1 MFDRMNRITGMDVMN
16 NKSRWLI
23 CGLLFVATMINYMDR
38 QAIALLKPMLTEQ
51 FKWSQI
57 DYANIVF
64 SFQLAY
70 AAGYVLAGRLIDRL
84 GVKIGLFLAVGVW
97 SLACGGHALAFS
109 VMGFCLARGVLGL
122 SQGGHFPGAV
132 KCVAERFP
140 SEERALATGIFNSG
154 SNMGAMVAPFIVPW
168 IALQYGWQTA
178 VIILALLGGVWMIA
192 WGLLYKTQG
201 REQGEERCGEQQ
213 ATPLAISWLEL
224 LRYRPT
230 WAFALANFLVSPFWW
245 FYLFWVPPF
254 LNERYGM
261 DISKMGWPLVVIYS
275 MATVGAIGAGWLSQA
290 LMKRKW
296 SVNKARKVAL
306 LSCAVCTV
314 PVFMAAQCTSVW
326 MAVAFIALAAAA
338 HQGFS
343 SNLFTLVSDTMPKQT
358 VSSVVGIGGMAG
370 SIGGMLI
377 AKVTGYVLEWTGSYH
392 ILFAMAASA
401 YLLAVLVIHLL
412 VPKWTTRES

>member
-1 MFDRMNRITGMDVMN
+1 M
-16 NKSRWLI
+16 KSYYRWII
-23 CGLLFVATMINYMDR
+23 CGLLFVATMVNYMDR
-38 QAIALLKPMLTEQ
+38 QAIALLKPMLAGQ
-51 FKWSQI
+51 FNWSQI

-70 AAGYVLAGRLIDRL
+70 AAGYLLAGRLIDRL
-84 GVKIGLFLAVGVW
+84 GVKLGLLLAVGVW
-97 SLACGGHALAFS
+97 SFACGGHALAVS
-109 VMGFCLARGVLGL
+109 VTGFCLARALLGL
-122 SQGGHFPGAV
+122 AQGGHFPGAV
-132 KCVAERFP
+132 KCVAEWFP
-140 SEERALATGIFNSG
+140 TEERAMATGFFNSG
-154 SNMGAMVAPFIVPW
+154 SNVGAMVAPFIVPW
-168 IALQYGWQTA
+168 LAIQYGWQTA
-178 VIILALLGGVWMIA
+178 VVILALLGGVWMIA
-192 WGLLYKTQG
+192 WGLLYKTQ
-201 REQGEERCGEQQ
+201 EQGAEDVGEQH
-213 ATPLAISWLEL
+213 AAPVSISWLEL
-224 LRYRPT
+224 LSYRPT

-261 DISKMGWPLVVIYS
+261 DIHQMGWPLVVIYS
-275 MATVGAIGAGWLSQA
+275 MATVGAIGAGWLSEF
-290 LMKRKW
+290 LMKRNW

-314 PVFMAAQCTSVW
+314 PVFMAAQCQSVW
-326 MAVAFIALAAAA
+326 LAVGFIALAAAA

-392 ILFAMAASA
+392 ILFAMAAGA
-401 YLLAVLVIHLL
+401 YLLAVTVIHLL
-412 VPKWTTRES
+412 VPKWEARES

>member
-1 MFDRMNRITGMDVMN
+1 M
-16 NKSRWLI
+16 KSYYRWII

-38 QAIALLKPMLTEQ
+38 QAIALLKPLLTEQ

-84 GVKIGLFLAVGVW
+84 GVKLGLILAVGVW
-97 SLACGGHALAFS
+97 SFACGGHALAIS
-109 VMGFCLARGVLGL
+109 VTGFCLARMVLGL
-122 SQGGHFPGAV
+122 AQGGHFPGAI
-132 KCVAERFP
+132 KCVAEWFP
-140 SEERALATGIFNSG
+140 ANERALATGIFNSG
-154 SNMGAMVAPFIVPW
+154 SNVGAMAAPFIVPW
-168 IALQYGWQTA
+168 IALRYGWANSVVLLA
-178 VIILALLGGVWMIA
+178 VFGGVWMVA
-192 WGLLYKTQG
+192 WGVLYRQETSSHK
-201 REQGEERCGEQQ
+201 GEEGVEKQV
-213 ATPLAISWLEL
+213 ASEPISWFQL
-224 LRYRPT
+224 LKCRPT
-230 WAFALANFLVSPFWW
+230 WAFALATFLVSPFWW

-275 MATVGAIGAGWLSQA
+275 MATVGAIGAGWLSQF
-290 LMKRKW
+290 LMKKNW

-314 PVFMAAQCTSVW
+314 PVFMAAQCSSVW
-326 MAVAFIALAAAA
+326 MSVAFIALAAAA

-392 ILFAMAASA
+392 VLFAMAAGA

-412 VPKWTTRES
+412 VPKWCAIDQ